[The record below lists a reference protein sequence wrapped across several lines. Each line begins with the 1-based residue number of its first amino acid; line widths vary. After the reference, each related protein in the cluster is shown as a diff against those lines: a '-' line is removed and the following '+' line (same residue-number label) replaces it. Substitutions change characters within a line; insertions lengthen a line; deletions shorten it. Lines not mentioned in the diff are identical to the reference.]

1 MASKCIFKSRTVL
14 FNALVAA
21 FAVLEAG
28 SGVLRG
34 VLSEAGYL
42 GLMML
47 IAAVNVYLRSIT
59 NQPVT
64 LRKVEK

>member
-1 MASKCIFKSRTVL
+1 ML
-14 FNALVAA
+14 FNAVVAA

-28 SGVLRG
+28 SGALRG

-42 GLMML
+42 ALMML

-59 NQPVT
+59 SEPVS
-64 LRKVEK
+64 LHKDKQ